1 MVLMTS
7 ATPIPAHLLSQIE
20 NAATW
25 LCEADRSAFYA
36 AVAAE
41 LAGHEIGPGLVA
53 RSIAKAFAHFYRPLQ
68 VSNPTTPTVGKSKLT
83 AGKPILAS
91 GGL

>member
-1 MVLMTS
+1 MVLMAST
-7 ATPIPAHLLSQIE
+7 TPIPAHLLSQIE
-20 NAATW
+20 NASVW

-41 LAGHEIGPGLVA
+41 LVGREIGPGLVA
-53 RSIAKAFAHFYRPLQ
+53 RSIAKAFAHYYRPVQ
-68 VSNPTTPTVGKSKLT
+68 VSNPTIPSPGRSKLI

-91 GGL
+91 K

>member
-1 MVLMTS
+1 MSS
-7 ATPIPAHLLSQIE
+7 ATPIPADLLLQIE

-25 LCEADRSAFYA
+25 LCEAERSAFYA

-41 LAGHEIGPGLVA
+41 LVGHEIGPGLVA

-68 VSNPTTPTVGKSKLT
+68 VSHPTTPSPGRSKLI

-91 GGL
+91 K

>member
-1 MVLMTS
+1 VSS
-7 ATPIPAHLLSQIE
+7 ATPIPADLLLQIE

-41 LAGHEIGPGLVA
+41 LAGHEVGPGLVG

-68 VSNPTTPTVGKSKLT
+68 VSNPTTPTVGSSKLT
-83 AGKPILAS
+83 AGKAILAS
-91 GGL
+91 K

>member
-1 MVLMTS
+1 VSS
-7 ATPIPAHLLSQIE
+7 ATPIPADLLLQIE

-41 LAGHEIGPGLVA
+41 LVGREIGPGLVA

-68 VSNPTTPTVGKSKLT
+68 VSNPTTPSVGKSKLT
-83 AGKPILAS
+83 SARAILAS
-91 GGL
+91 GGR

>member
-1 MVLMTS
+1 L
-7 ATPIPAHLLSQIE
+7 QIE

-41 LAGHEIGPGLVA
+41 LVGHEIGPGVVA
-53 RSIAKAFAHFYRPLQ
+53 RSIAKAFAHFYRPIQ
-68 VSNPTTPTVGKSKLT
+68 VSNPTIPSPGSSKLV

-91 GGL
+91 K

>member
-1 MVLMTS
+1 MSS
-7 ATPIPAHLLSQIE
+7 ATPIPADLLLQIE

-41 LAGHEIGPGLVA
+41 LVGREIGPGLVA
-53 RSIAKAFAHFYRPLQ
+53 RSIAKAFAHFYRPIQ
-68 VSNPTTPTVGKSKLT
+68 VSKPTIPSPGRSKLI
-83 AGKPILAS
+83 AAKPILAS
-91 GGL
+91 K

>member
-1 MVLMTS
+1 MAS
-7 ATPIPAHLLSQIE
+7 ATPIPAHLLLQIE

-25 LCEADRSAFYA
+25 LCEAERSAFYA
-36 AVAAE
+36 AIAAE
-41 LAGHEIGPGLVA
+41 LNGHEIGPGVVA

-68 VSNPTTPTVGKSKLT
+68 ISNPTTPTVGKSKLT

-91 GGL
+91 GGR

>member
-1 MVLMTS
+1 MSS

-41 LAGHEIGPGLVA
+41 LVGHEIGSGLVA
-53 RSIAKAFAHFYRPLQ
+53 RSIAKAFAHYYRPIQ
-68 VSNPTTPTVGKSKLT
+68 VSNPTIPSPGRSSKLVD
-83 AGKPILAS
+83 AKPILAS
-91 GGL
+91 K

>member
-1 MVLMTS
+1 MVLMAS

-20 NAATW
+20 NASVW

-36 AVAAE
+36 AVAAD

-68 VSNPTTPTVGKSKLT
+68 VSNPTTPTLGKSKLT

-91 GGL
+91 GGR

>member
-1 MVLMTS
+1 MSS

-41 LAGHEIGPGLVA
+41 LVGREIGPGLVA
-53 RSIAKAFAHFYRPLQ
+53 RSIAKAFAHFYRPIQ
-68 VSNPTTPTVGKSKLT
+68 VSNPTIPSPGRSKLVD
-83 AGKPILAS
+83 AKPILAS
-91 GGL
+91 K

>member
-1 MVLMTS
+1 MAS
-7 ATPIPAHLLSQIE
+7 ATPIPAYLLSQIE

-41 LAGHEIGPGLVA
+41 LAGREIGPGLVA
-53 RSIAKAFAHFYRPLQ
+53 RSIAKAFANFYRPLQ
-68 VSNPTTPTVGKSKLT
+68 ISNPTTPTVGKSKLT
-83 AGKPILAS
+83 AGKSILAS
-91 GGL
+91 GGR

>member
-1 MVLMTS
+1 MVLMAS
-7 ATPIPAHLLSQIE
+7 ATPIPADLLLQVE

-41 LAGHEIGPGLVA
+41 LAGHEVGPGLVA
-53 RSIAKAFAHFYRPLQ
+53 RSIAKAFAHYYRPLQ
-68 VSNPTTPTVGKSKLT
+68 ISNPTTPSVGKSKLI
-83 AGKPILAS
+83 AAKPILAS
-91 GGL
+91 K

>member
-1 MVLMTS
+1 MAS
-7 ATPIPAHLLSQIE
+7 AIPIPAHLLSQIE
-20 NAATW
+20 NASVW

-41 LAGHEIGPGLVA
+41 VRGHEIGPGLVA
-53 RSIAKAFAHFYRPLQ
+53 RSIAKAFAQFYRPIQ
-68 VSNPTTPTVGKSKLT
+68 VTNPTIPSPGRLSKLA

-91 GGL
+91 K

>member
-1 MVLMTS
+1 
-7 ATPIPAHLLSQIE
+7 
-20 NAATW
+20 
-25 LCEADRSAFYA
+25 
-36 AVAAE
+36 VAAE
-41 LAGHEIGPGLVA
+41 LVGHEIGPGLVA

-91 GGL
+91 GGR

>member
-1 MVLMTS
+1 L
-7 ATPIPAHLLSQIE
+7 QIE
-20 NAATW
+20 TAATW

-41 LAGHEIGPGLVA
+41 LVGHEIGPGLVA

-68 VSNPTTPTVGKSKLT
+68 VSNPTTPTVGRSKLT
-83 AGKPILAS
+83 SGRPILAS
-91 GGL
+91 K